1 MQEIALSFS
10 ISAKRQHQFQET
22 LKETPESQEQMGRWA
37 VLWRLCETRWGADA
51 LCTFTISFIVIL
63 KALEVH
69 DNMQDS
75 NARGFIQTMLK
86 FEFIIALI
94 ACEWLLQFIVPLTNY
109 LQRIDLNL
117 PQAHTQA
124 KVVIQSLRSEPNNE
138 FWNKLYQWQFLSRQ
152 SMMF

>member
-1 MQEIALSFS
+1 MSYA
-10 ISAKRQHQFQET
+10 
-22 LKETPESQEQMGRWA
+22 ES
-37 VLWRLCETRWGADA
+37 WGADT
-51 LCTFTISFIVIL
+51 LCTFKISFDMIL

-124 KVVIQSLRSEPNNE
+124 KVVIQSLRNEPNDE
-138 FWNKLYQWQFLSRQ
+138 SRNKLYQMAVSVPAKHDVLVCKPRVAGQ
-152 SMMF
+152 